1 MVDLPFLILVAV
13 TLVFVSLLTAY
24 RMQASGAT
32 APQMVTVIA
41 ELWAVF
47 AIWIA
52 VLSTVAGHEGWT
64 GFEQRWGSLSPAG
77 RVLAVV
83 AILASIGLF
92 VHLQWTLRRSMQD
105 GGGGDVEGE

>member
-13 TLVFVSLLTAY
+13 TLAFMSVLVAF

-32 APQMVTVIA
+32 TPQMVTVIA

-52 VLSTVAGHEGWT
+52 VLSTVAGHQGWS
-64 GFEQRWGSLSPAG
+64 GFVQRYGALSPAAKA
-77 RVLAVV
+77 LAVI
-83 AILASIGLF
+83 AIVVSIGLF
-92 VHLQWTLRRSMQD
+92 VHLQRTLRRSMQG